1 MAISES
7 ILIPLIMVEKVRSV
21 DSPIRF
27 VYIVGD
33 AAAIKMLRIC
43 SLIAFSMHPNPL
55 NCAEE
60 I

>member
-1 MAISES
+1 
-7 ILIPLIMVEKVRSV
+7 MVEKVRSV

-43 SLIAFSMHPNPL
+43 SLIAFSIHPNPL